1 MALPEDHFMKRLLA
15 LMLVATIAIG
25 YAQTSQERQ
34 LINEVAAAL
43 GGADRIQKIGVI
55 TMEGSGVA
63 NGLGQARTPKGDD
76 LENPLEPTA
85 IWAVTGF
92 KRTIDVPNA
101 RARQQWR
108 NRTPAFASPQPDGSQ
123 NVGLDGDI
131 AFNIGADGQASRQ
144 GGAAARRFEL
154 ILSHPIGIVH
164 AALNP
169 AAKLSNMRRQGN
181 LDLVDI
187 ATATGERLTLA
198 VDRALCL
205 PQWVTMAGYQG
216 YLGDIVN
223 KVEFHNYQE
232 AAGVLLPM
240 RHVTKIGNWLESDY
254 MVKNTIGS
262 STDDLAAPQSVRTA
276 AGSSGGAG
284 QPPNVPVEQVANGIW
299 FLTGGSHNS
308 VLVEFSDHT
317 ELIEIPTSE
326 ARTKAVIAKA
336 KELVPNKPLTRAIV
350 THHHFD
356 HSGGL
361 RAGIHEGL
369 TIVTHEA
376 NKAFFEEMA
385 RRKHTIQQDALAREP
400 KAAKVDPVTDAGREV
415 KDSMRTM
422 QILHFQDPTG
432 HNAHMVMVYFPNE
445 RILVN
450 ADIFNFGGNFARYP
464 RALSLAKNIERLKI
478 NPAIHLPIHG
488 RRGTQQDFEGVVKT
502 IKEGRR
508 PEGLRPE

>member
-1 MALPEDHFMKRLLA
+1 MKRVLG
-15 LMLVATIAIG
+15 LMLIATVAVG
-25 YAQTSQERQ
+25 YAQTSPERQ
-34 LINEVAAAL
+34 LINNTAAAL
-43 GGADRIQKIGVI
+43 GGADRIQSIGVI
-55 TMEGSGVA
+55 SMEGAGMG

-76 LENPLEPTA
+76 LENPSEPTA

-92 KRTIDVPNA
+92 KRTIDVTNG

-131 AFNIGADGQASRQ
+131 AFSIAPNGEATRQ
-144 GGAAARRFEL
+144 GGASARRFEL
-154 ILSHPIGIVH
+154 ILSHPVGIVH

-169 AAKLSNMRRQGN
+169 AAKLSNLRRQGN

-187 ATATGERLTLA
+187 ATARGERVTLA
-198 VDRALCL
+198 VDRATQL
-205 PQWVTMAGYQG
+205 PQWVAMAGYHN

-223 KVEFHNYQE
+223 KTEFHNYQE
-232 AAGVLLPM
+232 AGGVMLPM
-240 RHVTKIGNWLESDY
+240 RLVTRVGNWLESDY
-254 MVKNTIGS
+254 MVKNTIGGS
-262 STDDLAAPQSVRTA
+262 ADELAAPQNVRTA
-276 AGSSGGAG
+276 PAPAGGPA
-284 QPPNVPVEQVANGIW
+284 QAPNIPVEQVASGIW
-299 FLTGGSHNS
+299 YLTGGSHNS
-308 VLVEFSDHT
+308 VLVELSDHT

-326 ARTKAVIAKA
+326 VRTKAVIAKA

-361 RAGIHEGL
+361 RAGMHEGL

-376 NKAFFEEMA
+376 NKAFFEEVA

-400 KAAKVDPVTDAGREV
+400 KAPKIDPVTDAGRTV
-415 KDSMRTM
+415 KDAMRTM

-432 HNAHMVMVYFPNE
+432 HNAHMLMVYLPSE

-450 ADIFNFGGNFARYP
+450 ADLYNWGGNFARYP
-464 RALSLAKNIERLKI
+464 RALTLEANMARLKL
-478 NPAIHLPIHG
+478 NPAIHLPVHG
-488 RRGTQQDFEGVVKT
+488 RRGTQQGFEGVVT
-502 IKEGRR
+502 AIKEGRR

>member
-1 MALPEDHFMKRLLA
+1 MKRVLG
-15 LMLVATIAIG
+15 LMLVLAVASVST
-25 YAQTSQERQ
+25 QTTPERQ
-34 LINEVAAAL
+34 LIHDAAEAL
-43 GGADRIQKIGVI
+43 GGLNRIQTIGVI
-55 TMEGSGVA
+55 TMEGSGFG
-63 NGLGQARTPKGDD
+63 NSLGQARTPKGDD

-92 KRTIDVPNA
+92 KRSIDVVNG

-108 NRTPAFASPQPDGSQ
+108 NRTPAFASPQPDGRQ

-131 AFNIGADGQASRQ
+131 AFSMGADGQASRQ
-144 GGAAARRFEL
+144 GGAGARRFEL
-154 ILSHPIGIVH
+154 ILSHPVGVVR

-169 AAKLSNMRRQGN
+169 AAKVSNPRRQGN

-187 ATATGERLTLA
+187 APATGERVTLA
-198 VDRALCL
+198 VDRTTHL
-205 PQWVTMAGYQG
+205 PQWVSMASYHS

-223 KVEFHNYQE
+223 KTEFHNYQE
-232 AAGVLLPM
+232 AGGVMLPM
-240 RHVTKIGNWLESDY
+240 RLVTRIGNWLESDY
-254 MVKNTIGS
+254 MVKNTIGGPA
-262 STDDLAAPQSVRTA
+262 DELAAPQSVRTA
-276 AGSSGGAG
+276 PAPSEPA
-284 QPPNVPVEQVANGIW
+284 QTPNIPVEQVASGIW
-299 FLTGGSHNS
+299 YLTGGSHNS

-361 RAGIHEGL
+361 RAGVHEGL
-369 TIVTHEA
+369 AIVTHEA

-400 KAAKVDPVTDAGREV
+400 KSPKIDPVTDAGRTV
-415 KDSMRTM
+415 RDATRTM

-432 HNAHMVMVYFPNE
+432 HNAHMLMVYLPAE

-450 ADIFNFGGNFARYP
+450 ADLYNWGGNFARYP
-464 RALSLAKNIERLKI
+464 RALTLEANIARLKLT
-478 NPAIHLPIHG
+478 PEIHLPVHG
-488 RRGTQQDFEGVVKT
+488 RRGTQAQFEGVVKT